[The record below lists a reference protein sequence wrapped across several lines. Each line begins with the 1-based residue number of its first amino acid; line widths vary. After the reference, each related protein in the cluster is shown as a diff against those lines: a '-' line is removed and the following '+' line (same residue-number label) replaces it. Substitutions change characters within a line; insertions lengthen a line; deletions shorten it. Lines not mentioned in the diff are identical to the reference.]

1 MNQKLG
7 AAIACCCLGFSDP
20 APTKLPQYR
29 KLWVTNASST
39 IERILRIAKVVQ
51 MIKRGML
58 GVCDILLFA
67 EANMSSGHRFDS
79 EDGEGGGGSRA
90 SSICWQRG
98 HGVVTGGFT
107 FGEAGMGCPST
118 SQRIPAVVRKE
129 RKKKENKKRREVF
142 AS

>member
-7 AAIACCCLGFSDP
+7 AAIACCCLGFGDP

-29 KLWVTNASST
+29 KLWVTNAIST
-39 IERILRIAKVVQ
+39 IERMLRMAKVVQ

-58 GVCDILLFA
+58 GVCDILLFV
-67 EANMSSGHRFDS
+67 EATMSSGHRFDS
-79 EDGEGGGGSRA
+79 EEGEGGGGSRA

-107 FGEAGMGCPST
+107 FGGTGMGRPST

-129 RKKKENKKRREVF
+129 RKKKENKKGREVF